1 MKLVKSIEP
10 HVLFLFFFLF
20 FFVLRKPQKPFQC
33 SPFLSAQLAKEFFK
47 LVEHFQ
53 PLLLIISAHCLVWNR
68 NLPHFGQLCTYS
80 FALIPS

>member
-10 HVLFLFFFLF
+10 HVVLLFFF
-20 FFVLRKPQKPFQC
+20 LRKPQKPFQC

-53 PLLLIISAHCLVWNR
+53 PLLLIIFCSLSCME
-68 NLPHFGQLCTYS
+68 
-80 FALIPS
+80 